1 MSLAWV
7 PVSPDENSND
17 SNADSSREESEHT
30 HITVLEAWQD
40 ALDAFPAEML
50 RSFRTFKS
58 QIQRFI
64 VSRLG

>member
-7 PVSPDENSND
+7 PVSTDENSSD
-17 SNADSSREESEHT
+17 SNADSSRAESEHT

-40 ALDAFPAEML
+40 ALDAFPEEML
-50 RSFRTFKS
+50 RNLRTLKT

-64 VSRLG
+64 ASRFS

>member
-17 SNADSSREESEHT
+17 SNADSSRAVSEHT
-30 HITVLEAWQD
+30 LLTVLAAWQD
-40 ALDAFPAEML
+40 ALDAFPEEML
-50 RSFRTFKS
+50 RFLRTFKI

-64 VSRLG
+64 ASRFS